1 MRMKRHVRK
10 QLIHITISTSE
21 CIQDV
26 NIIEIYPLWCTA
38 GPIPAGGNRLAD
50 RNLKQ
55 CLKGQVVRHKM

>member
-1 MRMKRHVRK
+1 M
-10 QLIHITISTSE
+10 HITISTSE